1 MNVRYTLLEIE
12 FEWDSRK
19 AASNLKKHA
28 VSFEEACEVF
38 FDPFLCALED
48 KGEAGE
54 PREAVIGLAPDWQ
67 MLYVVFVERNGIVR
81 IISAREVSRQ
91 EKWQYENQ

>member
-1 MNVRYTLLEIE
+1 MKLSLSG
-12 FEWDSRK
+12 DSRK

-38 FDPFLCALED
+38 FDPFLCVLED

-54 PREAVIGLAPDWQ
+54 PREAIIGLTPDWQ
-67 MLYVVFVERNGIVR
+67 MLYVIFIECNSIIR